1 LVEVEVG
8 KVRAEMESHARHMK
22 EQLLDEISQYRKQIE
37 IGDIKMHAMKKNY
50 QTIIV
55 CSWIVLM
62 FALCM
67 VFFGYT
73 LNGHNFCKLG
83 CMMLS

>member
-1 LVEVEVG
+1 LIEVEVG
-8 KVRAEMESHARHMK
+8 KVRAEMESKAWHMK
-22 EQLLDEISQYRKQIE
+22 EQLMDEISQYRKQIE
-37 IGDIKMHAMKKNY
+37 IGDVKMHAIKKNY

-55 CSWIVLM
+55 CSWIILM

-67 VFFGYT
+67 VFFGYI

-83 CMMLS
+83 RIMLS

>member
-1 LVEVEVG
+1 LIEVEVG
-8 KVRAEMESHARHMK
+8 KVRAEMESQAQHMK
-22 EQLLDEISQYRKQIE
+22 EQLMDEISQYRKQIE
-37 IGDIKMHAMKKNY
+37 IGDVKMHAMKKNY

-67 VFFGYT
+67 VFF
-73 LNGHNFCKLG
+73 
-83 CMMLS
+83 